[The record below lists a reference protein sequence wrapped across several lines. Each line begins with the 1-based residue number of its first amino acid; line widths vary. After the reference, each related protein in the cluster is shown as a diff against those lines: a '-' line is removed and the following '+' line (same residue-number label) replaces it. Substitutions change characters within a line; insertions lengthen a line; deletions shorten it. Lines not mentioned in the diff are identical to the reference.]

1 MLPTKKGQSWLPSI
15 FNDVLDSE
23 WLAKVKEASPAVNI
37 MECDKRYRVEIA
49 TPGLTKDD
57 FILEIKNE
65 NQLEITMQKKA
76 KKVVE
81 EDTSIGYKQDAVEVK
96 TGDESRAEPVETA
109 KGESVEE
116 KEKPMACCQWAH
128 ELEEDRKHGKYLRK
142 EFSYSHYRQTL
153 ILPDNVDKTK
163 ISAKQENGILTII
176 IPKKDSY
183 IEAQATKKINIE

>member
-65 NQLEITMQKKA
+65 NQLEITMQKKSV
-76 KKVVE
+76 KKSE
-81 EDTSIGYKQDAVEVK
+81 EETPIGYKQDNVEVK
-96 TGDESRAEPVETA
+96 DESKPE
-109 KGESVEE
+109 EE
-116 KEKPMACCQWAH
+116 KTEPMGCNCNWEH
-128 ELEEDRKHGKYLRK
+128 VSKEDHKHGKYLRK

-163 ISAKQENGILTII
+163 INAKQENGILTIL
-176 IPKKDSY
+176 IPKKDSF
-183 IEAQATKKINIE
+183 IEAQATKKITIE